1 MEYSDR
7 CLLFFASF
15 CGMVRSYFL
24 DQVTVRLFLSNVRC
38 VRRGDPPFSCLL
50 INPLY
55 PPHLYFLLQGENS
68 LELHCLCLVLLLSLR
83 WSGCGYVL
91 HDVGPVGYAGW
102 MMSPRSCRQYEW
114 QCQRIPRPPEP
125 LLMLWGEWSC
135 FSLPLHELH
144 RPSFLKQLYSSVSV
158 SVMR

>member
-1 MEYSDR
+1 MVSHIELQLHDGSETLDVKRKTGYKKQKATIGIFQS
-7 CLLFFASF
+7 LPSTFASF
-15 CGMVRSYFL
+15 CGMVRSCFL
-24 DQVTVRLFLSNVRC
+24 DQVTVRLFLSNVLC

-55 PPHLYFLLQGENS
+55 PPHLYFPLQGENS

-102 MMSPRSCRQYEW
+102 MMFPRSCRQYE
-114 QCQRIPRPPEP
+114 
-125 LLMLWGEWSC
+125 
-135 FSLPLHELH
+135 
-144 RPSFLKQLYSSVSV
+144 
-158 SVMR
+158 